1 MILIDY
7 LLKKYGT
14 NKPILTEELSIP
26 EISYANLRKQLS
38 RYNNQGI
45 LEKYSQGVYYIPKE
59 TILGRSTLSIDDV
72 INRKYITND
81 NDIYGFYSG
90 LSFYNKLGIST
101 QVPYVYEIVTNKE
114 KSRVRETTLKN
125 QNIILRKP
133 YVKINKNNYLENQ
146 FLDFINN
153 ANSNDLSDNIDV
165 LKKYIKD
172 NNLNKNVILDLI
184 TYYPSKTSKKLIESR
199 LLYEFIWWQR
209 RFENFNY

>member
-14 NKPILTEELSIP
+14 NKPIITEELSIP
-26 EISYANLRKQLS
+26 EISYDNLRKQLS
-38 RYNNQGI
+38 RYNSQGI
-45 LEKYSQGVYYIPKE
+45 IEKYSQGVYYIPKE
-59 TILGRSTLSIDDV
+59 TILGISTLSIDDV

-101 QVPYVYEIVTNKE
+101 QVPFVYEIVTNKE
-114 KSRVRETTLKN
+114 KSRVREITLKN
-125 QNIILRKP
+125 QKIILRKP

-153 ANSNDLSDNIDV
+153 ANSNGLRDNIGV

-199 LLYEFIWWQR
+199 LLYEFI
-209 RFENFNY
+209 

>member
-7 LLKKYGT
+7 LLNKYGT
-14 NKPILTEELSIP
+14 NKPILTEELSIS
-26 EISYANLRKQLS
+26 EISYDNLRKQLS
-38 RYNNQGI
+38 RYNSQGI
-45 LEKYSQGVYYIPKE
+45 IEKYSQGVYYIPKE

-101 QVPYVYEIVTNKE
+101 QVPFVYEIVTNKE
-114 KSRVRETTLKN
+114 KSRVREITLKN
-125 QNIILRKP
+125 QKIILRKP

-199 LLYEFIWWQR
+199 LLYEFI
-209 RFENFNY
+209 

>member
-14 NKPILTEELSIP
+14 NKPIITEELVVP
-26 EISYANLRKQLS
+26 EISYDNLRKQLS
-38 RYNNQGI
+38 RYNSQGI

-59 TILGRSTLSIDDV
+59 TIIGRSTLSIDDV

-101 QVPYVYEIVTNKE
+101 QVPFVYEIVTNKE
-114 KSRVRETTLKN
+114 KSRVREITLKN
-125 QNIILRKP
+125 QKIILRKP

-153 ANSNDLSDNIDV
+153 ANSNDLSDNVDV

-199 LLYEFIWWQR
+199 LLYEFV
-209 RFENFNY
+209 

>member
-7 LLKKYGT
+7 LLKKYGI
-14 NKPILTEELSIP
+14 NKPIITEELSIP
-26 EISYANLRKQLS
+26 EISYDNLRKQLS
-38 RYNNQGI
+38 RYNSQGI

-101 QVPYVYEIVTNKE
+101 QVPFVYEIVTNKE
-114 KSRVRETTLKN
+114 KSRVREITLKN
-125 QNIILRKP
+125 QKIILRKP
-133 YVKINKNNYLENQ
+133 YVIINKNNYLENQ

-153 ANSNDLSDNIDV
+153 ANSNDLSDNINV

-184 TYYPSKTSKKLIESR
+184 AYYPSKTSKKLIESR
-199 LLYEFIWWQR
+199 LLYEFI
-209 RFENFNY
+209 

>member
-14 NKPILTEELSIP
+14 NKPIITEELSIP
-26 EISYANLRKQLS
+26 EISYDNLRKQLS
-38 RYNNQGI
+38 RYNSQGI

-81 NDIYGFYSG
+81 NEIYGFYSG

-101 QVPYVYEIVTNKE
+101 QVPFVYEIVTNKE
-114 KSRVRETTLKN
+114 KSRVREITLKN
-125 QNIILRKP
+125 QKIILRKP

-199 LLYEFIWWQR
+199 LLYEFI
-209 RFENFNY
+209 

>member
-14 NKPILTEELSIP
+14 NKPIITEELSIP
-26 EISYANLRKQLS
+26 EISYDNLRKQLS
-38 RYNNQGI
+38 RYNSQGI

-90 LSFYNKLGIST
+90 LSFYNRLGIST
-101 QVPYVYEIVTNKE
+101 QVPFVYEIVTNKE
-114 KSRVRETTLKN
+114 KSRVREITLKN
-125 QNIILRKP
+125 QKIILRKP

-184 TYYPSKTSKKLIESR
+184 TYYPSKTSKKIIESR
-199 LLYEFIWWQR
+199 LLYEFI
-209 RFENFNY
+209 

>member
-14 NKPILTEELSIP
+14 NKPIIIEELSIP
-26 EISYANLRKQLS
+26 EISYDNLRKQLS
-38 RYNNQGI
+38 RYNSQGI

-101 QVPYVYEIVTNKE
+101 QVPFVYEIVTNKE
-114 KSRVRETTLKN
+114 KSRVREITLKN
-125 QNIILRKP
+125 QKIILRKP

-199 LLYEFIWWQR
+199 LLYEFIW
-209 RFENFNY
+209 

>member
-7 LLKKYGT
+7 LLNKYGT
-14 NKPILTEELSIP
+14 NKPILTEELVVP
-26 EISYANLRKQLS
+26 EISYDNLRKQLS
-38 RYNNQGI
+38 RYNSQGI

-59 TILGRSTLSIDDV
+59 TILGKSTLSIDDV

-101 QVPYVYEIVTNKE
+101 QVPFVYEIVTNKE
-114 KSRVRETTLKN
+114 KSRVREITLKN
-125 QNIILRKP
+125 QKIILRKP

-153 ANSNDLSDNIDV
+153 ANSNDLSDNIYV
-165 LKKYIKD
+165 FKKYIKD

-199 LLYEFIWWQR
+199 LLYEFI
-209 RFENFNY
+209 

>member
-7 LLKKYGT
+7 LLNKYGT
-14 NKPILTEELSIP
+14 NKPILTEELVVP
-26 EISYANLRKQLS
+26 EISYDNLRKQLS
-38 RYNNQGI
+38 RYNSQGI

-90 LSFYNKLGIST
+90 LSFYNRLGIST
-101 QVPYVYEIVTNKE
+101 QVPFVYEIVTNKE
-114 KSRVRETTLKN
+114 KSRVRKITLKN
-125 QNIILRKP
+125 QKIILRKP

-153 ANSNDLSDNIDV
+153 ANSNDLSDNVDV

-184 TYYPSKTSKKLIESR
+184 TYYPSKTSKKLLESR
-199 LLYEFIWWQR
+199 LLF
-209 RFENFNY
+209 

>member
-14 NKPILTEELSIP
+14 NKPIITEELVVP
-26 EISYANLRKQLS
+26 EISYDNLRKQLS
-38 RYNNQGI
+38 RYNSQGI

-101 QVPYVYEIVTNKE
+101 QVPFVYEIVTNKE
-114 KSRVRETTLKN
+114 KSRVREITLKN
-125 QNIILRKP
+125 QKIILRKP

-153 ANSNDLSDNIDV
+153 ANSNDLSDNIDI

-199 LLYEFIWWQR
+199 LLYEFI
-209 RFENFNY
+209 

>member
-7 LLKKYGT
+7 LLNKYGT
-14 NKPILTEELSIP
+14 NKPILTEELVVP
-26 EISYANLRKQLS
+26 EISYDNLRKQLS
-38 RYNNQGI
+38 RYNSQGI

-101 QVPYVYEIVTNKE
+101 QVPFVYEIVTNKE
-114 KSRVRETTLKN
+114 KSRVREITLKN
-125 QNIILRKP
+125 QKIILRKP

-199 LLYEFIWWQR
+199 LLYEFI
-209 RFENFNY
+209 

>member
-38 RYNNQGI
+38 RYNSQGI

-59 TILGRSTLSIDDV
+59 TILGRCTLSIDDV

-172 NNLNKNVILDLI
+172 NSLNKNVILDLI

-199 LLYEFIWWQR
+199 LLYEFIW
-209 RFENFNY
+209 

>member
-14 NKPILTEELSIP
+14 NKPIITEELSIP
-26 EISYANLRKQLS
+26 EISYDNLRKQLS
-38 RYNNQGI
+38 RYNSQGI

-101 QVPYVYEIVTNKE
+101 QVPFVYEIVTNKE
-114 KSRVRETTLKN
+114 KSRVREITLKN
-125 QNIILRKP
+125 QKIILRKP

-153 ANSNDLSDNIDV
+153 ANSNDLSDNIDM
-165 LKKYIKD
+165 LKNYIKD

-199 LLYEFIWWQR
+199 LLYEFI
-209 RFENFNY
+209 

>member
-14 NKPILTEELSIP
+14 NKPIITEELSIP
-26 EISYANLRKQLS
+26 EISYDNLRKQLS
-38 RYNNQGI
+38 RYNSQGI

-101 QVPYVYEIVTNKE
+101 QVPFVYEIVTNKE
-114 KSRVRETTLKN
+114 KSRVREITLKN
-125 QNIILRKP
+125 QKIILRKP

-153 ANSNDLSDNIDV
+153 ANSNDLSDNVDV

-199 LLYEFIWWQR
+199 LLYEFI
-209 RFENFNY
+209 

>member
-38 RYNNQGI
+38 RYNSQGI

-172 NNLNKNVILDLI
+172 NSLNKNVILDLI

-199 LLYEFIWWQR
+199 LLYEFI
-209 RFENFNY
+209 

>member
-14 NKPILTEELSIP
+14 NKPIITEELSIP
-26 EISYANLRKQLS
+26 EISYDNLRKQLS
-38 RYNNQGI
+38 RYNSQGI

-81 NDIYGFYSG
+81 NEIYGFYSG

-101 QVPYVYEIVTNKE
+101 QVPFVYEIVTNKE
-114 KSRVRETTLKN
+114 KSRVREITLKN
-125 QNIILRKP
+125 QKIILRKP

-184 TYYPSKTSKKLIESR
+184 SYYPSKTSKKLIESR
-199 LLYEFIWWQR
+199 LLYEFIW
-209 RFENFNY
+209 

>member
-7 LLKKYGT
+7 LLNKYGT
-14 NKPILTEELSIP
+14 NKPILTEELVVP
-26 EISYANLRKQLS
+26 EISYDNLRKQLS
-38 RYNNQGI
+38 RYNSQGI

-90 LSFYNKLGIST
+90 LSFYNRLGIST
-101 QVPYVYEIVTNKE
+101 QVPFVYEIVTNKE
-114 KSRVRETTLKN
+114 KSRVRKITLKN
-125 QNIILRKP
+125 QKIILRKP

-199 LLYEFIWWQR
+199 LLYEFI
-209 RFENFNY
+209 

>member
-38 RYNNQGI
+38 RYNSQGI

-199 LLYEFIWWQR
+199 LLYEFIW
-209 RFENFNY
+209 